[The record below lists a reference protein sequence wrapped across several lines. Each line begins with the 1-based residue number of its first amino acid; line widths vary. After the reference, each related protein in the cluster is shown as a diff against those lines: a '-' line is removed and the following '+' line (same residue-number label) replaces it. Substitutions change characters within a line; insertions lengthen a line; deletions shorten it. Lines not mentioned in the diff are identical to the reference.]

1 MPRIDDYKQA
11 FEIAKAELKERN
23 PDLVSSFAG
32 GGISRIEDKTYLIL
46 RFLNQEISISWG
58 DFSIKK
64 TGRKDEPSL
73 QEQVLIMHYLIG
85 AFRSSGSPLTGEW
98 ISFKEIPDGRFYMD
112 AFNRRARDPM
122 LKGFGNN
129 PELLQRLAIEKYNA
143 SSFDQ
148 GDVSVRVEA
157 FPLISVALVLW
168 RGDDEFPPDGNILF
182 DRNIIDILS
191 AEDTAWLSGMIIYPL
206 IGIAGP
212 RSATSA

>member
-11 FEIAKAELKERN
+11 FEIAKAELKDRN

-32 GGISRIEDKTYLIL
+32 CGINRVGDRIYLIL

-58 DFSIKK
+58 DFEMKK
-64 TGRKDEPSL
+64 TTGKEELSL
-73 QEQVLIMHYLIG
+73 QEQVLIMHYLTG
-85 AFRSSGSPLTGEW
+85 AFKSSGSPPTGEW

-122 LKGFGNN
+122 LKGFGED
-129 PELLQRLAIEKYNA
+129 PELLQRLAIERYNA
-143 SSFDQ
+143 SGFDQ
-148 GDVSVRVEA
+148 GDVSVKVEA

-206 IGIAGP
+206 LGMARGT
-212 RSATSA
+212 RS